1 MKATSSIWERIIRD
15 PLARVAYLILYTL
28 GCTCT
33 LALLPPGWLGV
44 AEAQDSLRHNSGQPY
59 LSPEETVKRFTLA
72 DGFEAKVF
80 AAEPE
85 LINPIAMCFD
95 ERGRVWAIESFEYP
109 KGTPP
114 GQKPKDRIK
123 IYEDTD
129 GDHRADKITLFAD
142 GFNLA
147 TGIAVGHGG
156 VFVGAAPDLLF
167 VPIDKSGDKPAGP
180 PQVLLSGFGRH
191 DTHELLNTFTW
202 GPDGWLY
209 GCHGVFTYSKVKR
222 VAGVES
228 ASPQPDADEPAIDM
242 NAAVWRYHPRTR
254 KFEIFAEG
262 TSNPWGIDFDNR
274 GNMFLTCCV
283 IPHLFHIIPGGR
295 YIRQAGQNRNPYD
308 FGQLKEIS
316 DHRHHEESGWAH
328 AGCVVLDTE
337 LWPEELRGSV
347 IFGSIHGNS
356 IKRDVLK
363 PNGSTFIASHAPD
376 FLKSG
381 DKNFRPVYQ
390 AIGPDGSIYIT
401 DWHDQWPCHQTPP
414 DAWDKE
420 RGRIYKIVRKGARP
434 APPSD
439 MGKLSAEQLAEEL
452 KSPNPYV
459 YRTARRLLDERQAKS
474 VAPILRDL
482 LQGDE
487 PHEIELR
494 ALWVLHAVG
503 GIDAELAGIATA
515 HHNPWVRNWAIRLIN
530 ESPPGSLE
538 RGSWSAEQATKQ
550 EQALRGWLL
559 NPLAAIERSA
569 DVRLQFAA
577 TAQRLSPLDAV
588 VVLRRLAMH
597 DEDANDPAIPLM
609 IWFAFEPLVVQ
620 QRDQTLAWLMTPD
633 AADHMIVQRDLVPR
647 VMRRLAATGKP
658 DDLAACVNFVATVED
673 NNVRRAALDG
683 LVTAFEGR
691 RVEPPEGWA
700 EANAKLKKD
709 SDAAV
714 QAAIRRLGANFRD
727 PRVIR
732 EAHEIASDSKRPT
745 AERVAAVRSI
755 AVAQLPESLGT
766 LEKLLAGDG
775 PPELRGEVLRAFG
788 GYDSPEIPALVI
800 GKWKSL
806 SESLRTEALTLLTG
820 RRDWA
825 EALLGAIADGKLT
838 RDDLSAPA
846 AQRIASL
853 KDSQL
858 TAKLEKTWGS
868 VRQQTP
874 AEIDNLIKRMRK
886 VVASGEADAEAGRAV
901 FQLKCA
907 TCHKFNG
914 PGADVGPDITGA
926 DRSVEYLLINILDPN
941 RVVGQP
947 YYTHVVAT
955 KSGRIVSGKLISDV
969 PAGITLQGENNKI
982 DVIPRDEIDE
992 HAIKNVSVMPEGLP
1006 KDMTDVQFR
1015 DLIEFLRRK

>member
-1 MKATSSIWERIIRD
+1 MKISHC
-15 PLARVAYLILYTL
+15 LLYTTAIGFTL
-28 GCTCT
+28 GFV
-33 LALLPPGWLGV
+33 PGWLGR
-44 AEAQDSLRHNSGQPY
+44 AHAQDSLRHNSGQPY
-59 LSPEETVKRFTLA
+59 LSAEETVKRFTLHE
-72 DGFEAKVF
+72 GFEAKVF

-95 ERGRVWAIESFEYP
+95 ARGRVWAIESFEYP
-109 KGTPP
+109 KGTPA

-167 VPIDKSGDKPAGP
+167 IPIDKSGDKPAGP
-180 PQVLLSGFGRH
+180 REVLLTGFGRH

-209 GCHGVFTYSKVKR
+209 GCHGVFTHSKVKR
-222 VAGVES
+222 A
-228 ASPQPDADEPAIDM
+228 AAAATADDRDEPAIDM
-242 NAAVWRYHPRTR
+242 NAAVWRYHPRSR

-283 IPHLFHIIPGGR
+283 IPHMFHIIPGGR

-308 FGQLKEIS
+308 FGQLREIS

-390 AIGPDGSIYIT
+390 AIGPDGSIYIS

-420 RGRIYKIVRKGARP
+420 RGRIYKIVRNGAK
-434 APPSD
+434 PPPPEDLS
-439 MGKLSAEQLAEEL
+439 KLSDIQLL
-452 KSPNPYV
+452 TRLTDSNPYIH
-459 YRTARRLLDERQAKS
+459 RTALRVLDERRATGARGDLSKHLWANPS
-474 VAPILRDL
+474 PDIHIRRLCALFVLGAFDEGAASFYTRYPDRISPTFDLWTIRLLGEIWKDRSLGAAGEVNRSSPEFVAVIREQENKFVRLARTSPDPAVL
-482 LQGDE
+482 LQLASTCQNVRRE
-487 PHEIELR
+487 V
-494 ALWVLHAVG
+494 ALPVL
-503 GIDAELAGIATA
+503 
-515 HHNPWVRNWAIRLIN
+515 
-530 ESPPGSLE
+530 
-538 RGSWSAEQATKQ
+538 
-550 EQALRGWLL
+550 QAL
-559 NPLAAIERSA
+559 
-569 DVRLQFAA
+569 
-577 TAQRLSPLDAV
+577 AQRD
-588 VVLRRLAMH
+588 
-597 DEDANDPAIPLM
+597 DQANDPMIPLM
-609 IWFAFEPLVVQ
+609 IWFAYEPMVTTH
-620 QRDQTLAWLMTPD
+620 RDETLGWLKSESPG
-633 AADHMIVQRDLVPR
+633 HEIVARELVPR

-658 DDLAACVNFVATVED
+658 DDLAACIEFAASANDART
-673 NNVRRAALDG
+673 RRAALDG
-683 LVTAFEGR
+683 LTTAFEGR
-691 RVEPPEGWA
+691 RVQPPAEWA
-700 EANAKLKKD
+700 TARRTLAND

-714 QAAIRRLGANFRD
+714 QAAVRRLGANFRD
-727 PRVIR
+727 AAVIR
-732 EAHEIASDSKRPT
+732 RAEAVALDSKNST
-745 AERVAAVRSI
+745 AERIESVRSI
-755 AVAQLPESLGT
+755 AVAQLPESLGP
-766 LEKLLAGDG
+766 LEELLASDA
-775 PPELRGEVLRAFG
+775 PAELRGEVLRALG
-788 GYDSPEIPALVI
+788 GYGSPRIPPLVI
-800 GKWKSL
+800 DRWKSL

-825 EALLGAIADGKLT
+825 AALLGAIADGSLT

-846 AQRIASL
+846 AQRIAAL
-853 KDSQL
+853 KDPEL
-858 TAKLEKTWGS
+858 VAKLEKTWGS

-874 AEIDNLIKRMRK
+874 AEIDDLIKRMRR
-886 VVASGEADAEAGRAV
+886 VVASDKGDAVAGQSV
-901 FQLKCA
+901 FQTKCA

-947 YYTHVVAT
+947 YYQHIVAT
-955 KSGRIVSGKLISDV
+955 KSGRIVSGKLIRDAADGV
-969 PAGITLQGENNKI
+969 TLQGESNKI

-992 HAIKNVSVMPEGLP
+992 HAVKNISVMPEGLP
-1006 KDMTDVQFR
+1006 KDMTDQQFR
-1015 DLIEFLRRK
+1015 DLIEYLRRR

>member
-1 MKATSSIWERIIRD
+1 MTTTSSNCDRFIRD
-15 PLARVAYLILYTL
+15 PLVRAAYLILYTL

-33 LALLPPGWLGV
+33 LVMLPAGWLGE

-72 DGFEAKVF
+72 AGFEAKVF

-123 IYEDTD
+123 IYDDTD

-156 VFVGAAPDLLF
+156 VFIGAAPDLLF
-167 VPIDKSGDKPAGP
+167 IPIDKSGDKPAGP
-180 PQVLLSGFGRH
+180 PQKLLTGFGRH

-209 GCHGVFTYSKVKR
+209 GCHGVFTHSKVKR

-283 IPHLFHIIPGGR
+283 IPHMFHIIPGGR
-295 YIRQAGQNRNPYD
+295 YIRQAGQNRNPFD

-337 LWPEELRGSV
+337 IWPEELRGSV

-376 FLKSG
+376 FLQSG

-420 RGRIYKIVRKGARP
+420 RGRIYKIVRKGVK
-434 APPSD
+434 APPTRD

-452 KSPNPYV
+452 KSPNPFV
-459 YRTARRLLDERQAKS
+459 YRTALRLLDERQAKS
-474 VAPILRDL
+474 VAPRLRDL
-482 LQGDE
+482 LQNDE
-487 PHEIELR
+487 PNAIELR

-503 GIDAELAGIATA
+503 GIDAELAGSTTA
-515 HHNPWVRNWAIRLIN
+515 HHNPVVRSWAIRLIN
-530 ESPPGSLE
+530 EAPPGSLE

-559 NPLAAIERSA
+559 NSLAAIERSA

-577 TAQRLSPLDAV
+577 TAQRLSPSAAA

-609 IWFAFEPLVVQ
+609 IWFALEPVVVQ
-620 QRDQTLAWLMTPD
+620 QRDQTLAWLMTAD
-633 AADHMIVQRDLVPR
+633 AANHMIVQRDLVPR

-673 NNVRRAALDG
+673 NQVRRAALNG

-691 RVEPPEGWA
+691 RVEPPEGWV

-709 SDAAV
+709 SDAGV

-727 PRVIR
+727 PQVIR
-732 EAHEIASDSKRPT
+732 EAHGIAADAKRPT
-745 AERVAAVRSI
+745 AERVVAVRSI
-755 AVAQLPESLGT
+755 AVAQLPESLAT
-766 LEKLLAGDG
+766 LEKLLAGEG
-775 PPELRGEVLRAFG
+775 PPELRGEVLRALG
-788 GYDSPEIPALVI
+788 GYDSREIPALVI

-806 SESLRTEALTLLTG
+806 SEPLRSEALMLLTG
-820 RRDWA
+820 RREWA
-825 EALLGAIADGKLT
+825 ATLLESIAAGTLS
-838 RDDLSAPA
+838 REELSAPA
-846 AQRIASL
+846 AQRIAAI
-853 KDSQL
+853 KEPQL
-858 TAKLEKTWGS
+858 TAQLEKVWGS
-868 VRQQTP
+868 VRGQTP
-874 AEIDNLIKRMRK
+874 QEIDDLLKRMRR
-886 VVASGEADAEAGRAV
+886 VAASGRGNAAAGRDAYEK
-901 FQLKCA
+901 KCA
-907 TCHKFNG
+907 VCHKFEG
-914 PGADVGPDITGA
+914 KGADVGPDITGA

-941 RVVGQP
+941 RVVGIP
-947 YYTHVVAT
+947 YYTHIVAT
-955 KSGRIVSGKLISDV
+955 KNGKVISGKLV
-969 PAGITLQGENNKI
+969 AETPAGVTIQGENNKLDI
-982 DVIPRDEIDE
+982 IPRDEIDE
-992 HAIKNVSVMPEGLP
+992 HVVKPTSVMPEGLP
-1006 KDMTDVQFR
+1006 KDMTNEQFR